1 MLNFLG
7 GLVEYTKQINGAFE
21 KGKNCFVVY

>member
-7 GLVEYTKQINGAFE
+7 GLVEYTKHIDNAFNH
-21 KGKNCFVVY
+21 GFQQFVVY